1 MNLTEIFPRRFASG
15 EDLSQSIIVTVSGV
29 TLESMYSGNG
39 QTVEKPVLYFK
50 ETKKGVVLC
59 KTLAYQIADILG
71 STDTN
76 TWVGQQI
83 TLVSDTLMVA
93 GKSRSVIRARK
104 VDYPTFPIPPSP
116 LGQSASMVEGRGE
129 ELSPSPVGRGLG

>member
-15 EDLSQSIIVTVSGV
+15 EELSQPITVTVSGV

-50 ETKKGVVLC
+50 ETRKGVVLC
-59 KTLAYQIADILG
+59 KTLAYQVADILG

-83 TLVSDTLMVA
+83 TLVSESLMVA

-104 VDYPTFPIPPSP
+104 FELPDYSLTPSP
-116 LGQSASMVEGRGE
+116 VGEGRGE
-129 ELSPSPVGRGLG
+129 GLEGLG